1 LHAACLNPLYAALSS
16 SIRRPSTWRVAGYSR
31 APRPAPTIPRP
42 WPFGKG
48 RRQPARPVSRRAR
61 LQFRHAARNFPVA
74 RRKRRPA
81 RCVLRQARIRLAA
94 CCVPVARRGHQSARE
109 GLVFET
115 PRPDVRFLLVDRS
128 SRSPS
133 WDALH
138 CTARRHRG
146 LPCSCCEVWGAFP
159 QKRPRRCMN
168 NARAAAAPISR

>member
-1 LHAACLNPLYAALSS
+1 LHAACLNLLHAALCS
-16 SIRRPSTWRVAGYSR
+16 SIRRPSTRRTAGHSR
-31 APRPAPTIPRP
+31 APRPAPTTPRP

-61 LQFRHAARNFPVA
+61 LQFRHAARSLPAA
-74 RRKRRPA
+74 RRERRSA
-81 RCVLRQARIRLAA
+81 WCVLRQARIRLAA
-94 CCVPVARRGHQSARE
+94 CCVLVARREHRAARE

-128 SRSPS
+128 SHLPS

-146 LPCSCCEVWGAFP
+146 LPCSGA
-159 QKRPRRCMN
+159 QSGTLSHKTDQG
-168 NARAAAAPISR
+168 AV